1 MTDQRYVG
9 PADLH
14 DARIVS
20 VDRDRDSLIVNIRSN
35 EGRAFG
41 VRFHGVRETRAR
53 DCEGMMLY
61 ALVERGAETPRQYV
75 FSNWDEDDSASLE
88 ITADGFEVIDG

>member
-1 MTDQRYVG
+1 MPDQRYIG

-20 VDRDRDSLIVNIRSN
+20 VDRDRDSLTVNMQSY

-41 VRFHGVRETRAR
+41 VRFHGVREMRAK
-53 DCEGMMLY
+53 DCEGMILY

-75 FSNWDEDDSASLE
+75 FSNWDDDDSASLE
-88 ITADGFEVIDG
+88 VTADGFEVIEG